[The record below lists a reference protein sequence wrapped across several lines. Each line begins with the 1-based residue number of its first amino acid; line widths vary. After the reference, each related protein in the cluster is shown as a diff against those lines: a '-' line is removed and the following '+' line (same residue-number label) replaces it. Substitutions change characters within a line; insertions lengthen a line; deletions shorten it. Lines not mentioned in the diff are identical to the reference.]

1 MPKNALD
8 RNLRAARGSG
18 VPDLDR
24 KNHYSQPDIV
34 DFYTR
39 AAAEVGLWRSE
50 EALFRRLFVPRDI
63 LLNVGCGAGRVSLAL
78 WELGY
83 HQVLGVDFARP
94 MVESARLLA
103 SKLEYAAP
111 FRVGDVTRLGFDPG
125 SFDGV
130 IWPAAGWADLP
141 DDAAREAALAS
152 LRRVTKTGGQAVV
165 TIPSAGTCSPEGIRA
180 LLSSNGWQA
189 KEVIPR
195 SVLATEPDDVTVR
208 YPDVI
213 FWVLIAV

>member
-24 KNHYSQPDIV
+24 KSHYSQPETV
-34 DFYTR
+34 EFYTT

-50 EALFRRLFVPRDI
+50 EVLFRRLFAPGDV

-83 HQVLGVDFARP
+83 HQVLGLDYARP
-94 MVESARLLA
+94 MIEAARLLA
-103 SKLEYAAP
+103 TKLEYAAP

-125 SFDGV
+125 AFDGV
-130 IWPAAGWADLP
+130 LWPAAGWADLP
-141 DDAAREAALAS
+141 DDAARGTAMAS
-152 LRRVTKTGGQAVV
+152 LRRVTKTGGVAVV
-165 TIPSAGTCSPEGIRA
+165 TTPPTDEGARA
-180 LLSSNGWQA
+180 AVQALFASNGWHVRETIA
-189 KEVIPR
+189 RKD
-195 SVLATEPDDVTVR
+195 LATEPDDVVRR
-208 YPDVI
+208 YPEVT
-213 FWVLIAV
+213 FWVLTAV